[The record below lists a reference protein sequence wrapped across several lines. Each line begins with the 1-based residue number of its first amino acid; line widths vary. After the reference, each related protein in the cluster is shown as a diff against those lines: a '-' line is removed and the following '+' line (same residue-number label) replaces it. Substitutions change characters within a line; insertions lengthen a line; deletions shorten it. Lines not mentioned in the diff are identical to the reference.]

1 MAARPFW
8 KGYMKLSLVTCPV
21 AMMSATSEKEK
32 VRFHVLNRRT
42 GNRIQSHYVDAETGQ
57 PVDEANEV
65 KGYARGEDDYV
76 LLEDEELELVAL
88 ESARTI
94 NIQSFVAAES
104 IDWIWYD
111 TPYYLTPDN
120 PIGEEAYCVIRDAMR
135 STEMVGVSRL
145 VLNRRERAVI
155 LKPRDNGIVL
165 WTLRFGDEVRDGP
178 TTHAPD
184 RRPDQIA
191 QESLEPRYGRRSG
204 AGPVARHHRCEKEGR
219 EKGQGETESGNR
231 FRRAEQRHQHHG
243 RLAAKRG
250 QCEEAQGAVSATLIL
265 RRPRQPA
272 SKNDPVGAAG
282 GFAGRRTVLRDAP
295 LALLRTRRRVAPAS
309 ETGLTGPHRFRVGL
323 AFLRSSSI
331 GAAAARKSVHGSAD
345 DERRVGVLRV
355 VK

>member
-21 AMMSATSEKEK
+21 AMMSATSEEDK

-42 GNRIQSHYVDAETGQ
+42 GNRIQSHYVDAETGK

-76 LLEDEELELVAL
+76 LLEDEELESVAL

-94 NIQSFVAAES
+94 DIQSFVAAES

-165 WTLRFGDEVRDGP
+165 WTLRFGDEVRDPGRIFRRDP
-178 TTHAPD
+178 RRETGRRADAPD
-184 RRPDQIA
+184 RRPDQVA
-191 QESLEPRYGRRSG
+191 QESLEPGYGRRSG
-204 AGPVARHHRCEKEGR
+204 AGPVARHYRREKEGR
-219 EKGQGETESGNR
+219 EKGQGETEG
-231 FRRAEQRHQHHG
+231 RAR
-243 RLAAKRG
+243 
-250 QCEEAQGAVSATLIL
+250 I
-265 RRPRQPA
+265 
-272 SKNDPVGAAG
+272 
-282 GFAGRRTVLRDAP
+282 
-295 LALLRTRRRVAPAS
+295 
-309 ETGLTGPHRFRVGL
+309 
-323 AFLRSSSI
+323 
-331 GAAAARKSVHGSAD
+331 
-345 DERRVGVLRV
+345 
-355 VK
+355 